1 MCLHPQG
8 TSFASNV
15 GLQRSCVRAGVSPL
29 APLPTFRLCEG
40 KLGIQL
46 RGKMEIRQN
55 IFLEKVISMVGSGE
69 WQRVFPLTSSI
80 VRGAPRKTQNLIG
93 DPWSLGYHGQVSDS
107 D

>member
-1 MCLHPQG
+1 M
-8 TSFASNV
+8 
-15 GLQRSCVRAGVSPL
+15 RAGVGPL

-46 RGKMEIRQN
+46 REKMEIRQN
-55 IFLEKVISMVGSGE
+55 ILLEKVISMVGLGE
-69 WQRVFPLTSSI
+69 WWKVLPLTSSI
-80 VRGAPRKTQNLIG
+80 VRGASRKTQNLIG